1 MALKVGINGFG
12 RIGRLVF
19 AHLLS
24 SGELVE
30 VVAIN
35 DITDARTL
43 AHLLKYDSNYGIF
56 PGQVS
61 AEGNYLKVDGKLF
74 PIFSEKI
81 PENIPWKKMGVDY
94 VLECTG
100 IFTHRGEAEAHLKQ
114 GVKRVI
120 ISAPSEDA
128 DATIIVGINENTF
141 QPEKHRVISNASC
154 TTHCLA
160 AVAKALHDAFG
171 IEYGLVST
179 THAYTNDQRILDLPH
194 KDLRRARAAALSII
208 PTATGAAKAIHLVIP
223 ELRGKMHGLALRV
236 PVSVV
241 SLLDLVALLKKPA
254 TEEEVNQAFLRAS
267 QTYLRKILDITFEP
281 LVSSDFKKNPH
292 SAIVDGLSTM
302 VRGNLVKVLAWYD
315 NEWGYASHLADLVIW
330 LGKVDRLL

>member
-1 MALKVGINGFG
+1 MALRVGINGFG
-12 RIGRLVF
+12 RIGRQVF

-24 SGELVE
+24 RSEAVE

-56 PGQVS
+56 PGEVG
-61 AEGNYLKVDGKLF
+61 AEGNYLKVNGKLF
-74 PIFSEKI
+74 PIFSEKR
-81 PENIPWKKMGVDY
+81 PENIPWKQMGVDY

-100 IFTHRGEAEAHLKQ
+100 IFTRRSEAEAHLKQ

-120 ISAPSEDA
+120 ISAPSDDA
-128 DATIIVGINENTF
+128 DATLIVGINESTF
-141 QPEKHRVISNASC
+141 QPEKHQVISNASC

-160 AVAKALHDAFG
+160 AVAKVLNEEFG

-194 KDLRRARAAALSII
+194 KDLRRARAAAMSII
-208 PTATGAAKAIHLVIP
+208 PTSTGAAKAIHLVIP
-223 ELRGKMHGLALRV
+223 ELQGKMHGIALRV

-241 SLLDLVALLKKPA
+241 SLLDLVAQVKGSV

-267 QTYLRKILDITFEP
+267 RTSLHKILDITFEP

-330 LGKVDRLL
+330 LGKAENLL